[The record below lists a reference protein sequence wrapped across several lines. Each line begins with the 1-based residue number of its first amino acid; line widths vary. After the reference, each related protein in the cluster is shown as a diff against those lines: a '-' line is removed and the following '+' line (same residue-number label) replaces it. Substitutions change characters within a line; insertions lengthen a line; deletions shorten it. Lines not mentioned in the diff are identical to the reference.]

1 MAVQLAARFRSAS
14 PRAVDALVVAAV
26 AFPTFMD
33 AWWNEPGTRQADAA
47 TYLLAA
53 TSVLALL
60 VRRRWPVPV
69 AIGCGASLSGLYV
82 LGHHGEL
89 LNLPAMVSLYTVAVQ
104 TDRRAAVVTA
114 VVASAWSGLLGF
126 TSDDPIGAPG
136 GSPVLEMIW
145 PLVPLAL
152 GEAVRSRRQLVEFAD
167 AEREREAQ
175 RRVEAERL
183 RMAREFHDV
192 VAHTMAAVNVQMAA
206 AVAAFDTDPETARRA
221 LHQARSSSKAAL
233 QELRATVALN
243 RDTEPMAPAPT
254 LERVH
259 ELVEPARAA
268 GIEVAFRDE
277 HARAELS
284 GAAELAAY
292 RVVQEAITNVVRHSN
307 AHHVAVSLR
316 SEPEG
321 LVIEIT
327 DDGPSAASGPPV
339 NSGFGL
345 TGMAERVHAVGGR
358 LEHGPTP
365 SGGYRVR
372 ALLPTTSS
380 SL

>member
-1 MAVQLAARFRSAS
+1 
-14 PRAVDALVVAAV
+14 VDALVVAAV
-26 AFPTFMD
+26 AFPTLMD
-33 AWWNEPGTRQADAA
+33 AWWNEPGSRQADAA
-47 TYLLAA
+47 TYLLAV
-53 TSVLALL
+53 TSIMALL

-69 AIGCGASLSGLYV
+69 AIVCGASLSGLYV

-89 LNLPAMVSLYTVAVQ
+89 LNLPAMVALYTVAVR
-104 TDRRAAVVTA
+104 TDRRATVVTA

-126 TSDDPIGAPG
+126 TSDDPIGARG

-152 GEAVRSRRQLVEFAD
+152 GEAVRSRQQLTEYAE

-206 AVAAFDTDPETARRA
+206 AVAAFDADPETARQA
-221 LHQARSSSKAAL
+221 LHQARASSKAAL

-243 RDTEPMAPAPT
+243 RDLGPTSPVPT
-254 LERVH
+254 LERVP
-259 ELVEPARAA
+259 ELAEPARAA
-268 GIEVAFRDE
+268 GIEVTFHDE
-277 HARAELS
+277 HANADLS
-284 GAAELAAY
+284 GAVELAGY

-307 AHHVAVSLR
+307 ALNVAVSLCDT
-316 SEPEG
+316 PEG
-321 LVIEIT
+321 LVVEIT
-327 DDGPSAASGPPV
+327 DDGTGTAPGATANG
-339 NSGFGL
+339 GFGL

-358 LEHGPTP
+358 LVHGPTP

-372 ALLPTTSS
+372 AVLPTSNTP
-380 SL
+380 

>member
-1 MAVQLAARFRSAS
+1 MAVQVASRLRQTS
-14 PRAVDALVVAAV
+14 PRIVDALVVAAV
-26 AFPTFMD
+26 AFPTLMD
-33 AWWNEPGTRQADAA
+33 AWWNEPGTRQADAT
-47 TYLLAA
+47 TYLLAV
-53 TSVLALL
+53 TSVVALL
-60 VRRRWPVPV
+60 ARRRWPMPV
-69 AIGCGASLSGLYV
+69 AMVCGASLSGLYV

-89 LNLPAMVSLYTVAVQ
+89 LNLPTMVALYTVAVQ
-104 TDRRAAVVTA
+104 SHRRTTIVTA

-126 TSDDPIGAPG
+126 TSDDPIGARG

-152 GEAVRSRRQLVEFAD
+152 GEAVRARRELTEYAE

-243 RDTEPMAPAPT
+243 RDPEPTAPAPT
-254 LERVH
+254 LERVR
-259 ELVEPARAA
+259 ELAEPAQTA
-268 GIEVAFRDE
+268 GIEVVFHDE
-277 HARAELS
+277 HANVELS
-284 GAAELAAY
+284 GAVELAAY
-292 RVVQEAITNVVRHSN
+292 RVVQEAITNIVRHSN

-316 SEPEG
+316 STPEG
-321 LVIEIT
+321 LVVEIT
-327 DDGPSAASGPPV
+327 DDGTKSAPEPSV
-339 NSGFGL
+339 NGGFGL
-345 TGMAERVHAVGGR
+345 TGMAERAHAVGGH

-372 ALLPTTSS
+372 AVLPTTSS
-380 SL
+380 TL